1 MGYTFSNI
9 GTIKA
14 SGEVVKPVQPGYSK
28 VGSISSTEPFV
39 DTVKDG
45 AMTPIYS
52 DSLSA
57 GSSGVKQPSYELQN
71 NPNKSTSSSGI
82 SGMDATSYA
91 SMGVGA
97 LGAISSG
104 VGSGQS
110 TGRTGLNVVKSALPA
125 LGPWGM
131 GGSAAIGLG
140 EALYDNGQAKK
151 KAAEDKEKAQFSQR
165 KGEFDRTL
173 DFSSSKQYNNS
184 MYGNSYALGSNVSNQ
199 EGNKNQMIDFKGQPS
214 HSDGGFMLNKSSNAE
229 GQELMHGNYIFS
241 DRIPYK

>member
-39 DTVKDG
+39 
-45 AMTPIYS
+45 

-131 GGSAAIGLG
+131 VGSAAIGLG